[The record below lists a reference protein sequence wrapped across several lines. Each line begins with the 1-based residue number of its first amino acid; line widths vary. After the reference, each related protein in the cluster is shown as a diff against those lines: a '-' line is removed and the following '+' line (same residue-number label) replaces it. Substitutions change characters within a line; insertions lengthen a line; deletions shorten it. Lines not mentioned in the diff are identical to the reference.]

1 MIEQG
6 GEPLGSAARA
16 LLDAA
21 REGLAP
27 DAAAAARVKAKV
39 GAAAGASAGIGI
51 AIKLGLLSVVAVVA
65 VGGAIHVS
73 RSRSAETPAIALP
86 AGGSESP
93 PPSVRPTATM
103 AAPAEPASTD
113 LRAAPGEPDLAIE
126 MAPQSAARTRPVV
139 QPSAG
144 IDLAREVQYIDL
156 AMTAL
161 KSDDIGAALKTIAEY
176 ERETRGAGQLAEDAA
191 AIKVEALCRIA
202 SPAAAGNL
210 AVFDERFP
218 RSAQR
223 SRLTT
228 VCK

>member
-39 GAAAGASAGIGI
+39 GAAAGAGAGIGI
-51 AIKLGLLSVVAVVA
+51 AIKLGLLSVVAIVA
-65 VGGAIHVS
+65 VGGAFYVS
-73 RSRSAETPAIALP
+73 RSRSVETPAIALP

-93 PPSVRPTATM
+93 PPSVRPTVVM
-103 AAPAEPASTD
+103 NPPAEPST
-113 LRAAPGEPDLAIE
+113 IE
-126 MAPQSAARTRPVV
+126 MAPQSAARARPVV
-139 QPSAG
+139 QPAAG

-156 AMTAL
+156 AMAAL
-161 KSDDIGAALKTIAEY
+161 KSDDIGAALKTIKEY
-176 ERETRGAGQLAEDAA
+176 ERETGGAGQLAEDGA
-191 AIKVEALCRIA
+191 AIKVEALCRLA

-210 AVFDERFP
+210 AAFDERFP

-223 SRLTT
+223 TRLTT